1 MAGGPRDRPVND
13 RRSLALLILVLAVLV
28 VSGIG
33 PHDRTTWWLEVS
45 PVVVALPILVAT
57 RRRFPLT
64 ALASVAIVVHAV
76 ILCVGGHFTYARVPL
91 GEWVSELAGWQRNH
105 YDRLG
110 HFAQG
115 FVPALVA
122 REVLL
127 RTSPLRPG
135 KWLAFLVVC
144 VAMAVSAAY
153 ELVEWGAALVS
164 REASEAFLGTQG
176 DPWDTQADMF
186 LALLGAVSALALLS
200 RAHDRQLARL
210 QRRSSSSGA
219 PSSA

>member
-1 MAGGPRDRPVND
+1 
-13 RRSLALLILVLAVLV
+13 
-28 VSGIG
+28 
-33 PHDRTTWWLEVS
+33 
-45 PVVVALPILVAT
+45 
-57 RRRFPLT
+57 
-64 ALASVAIVVHAV
+64 
-76 ILCVGGHFTYARVPL
+76 
-91 GEWVSELAGWQRNH
+91 
-105 YDRLG
+105 
-110 HFAQG
+110 
-115 FVPALVA
+115 
-122 REVLL
+122 LL